1 MAIDYLARRNTAE
14 KGVTDY
20 LASRENGIT
29 EDLLKT
35 AATVRTSRDRFKSNL
50 GGLAEQTAG
59 KYGMENLNPAL
70 DAQVQ
75 RQEQDLDR
83 TNKESL
89 ALRKVQERK
98 ERVNKVYG
106 MMVDR
111 LANAGIDRQQAE
123 AVATQF
129 ALDEDARAF
138 QSEESG
144 KDREATLKKQD
155 IMDEYANRRG
165 QMERQAADDQRRQA
179 NRTAII
185 RSLFGISSTIAT
197 GYALRGMGGSSSG
210 SGSGVGSGRGSGSN
224 IQTEYGG
231 SRNA

>member
-129 ALDEDARAF
+129 ALDEDARTF

-144 KDREATLKKQD
+144 KDRATAFKRQD
-155 IMDEYANRRG
+155 IMDEYANKHLA
-165 QMERQAADDQRRQA
+165 MEQQAAEEQRRAA

-185 RSLFGISSTIAT
+185 RSLFGIVSTIGT
-197 GYALRGMGGSSSG
+197 GMLLRGKGASKG
-210 SGSGVGSGRGSGSN
+210 
-224 IQTEYGG
+224 
-231 SRNA
+231 